1 MHLPSFLSFMHSTTI
16 LLNVYTGKSTTAFVN
31 NVVNDV
37 YGQKIG
43 FKLFNNIFDSST

>member
-1 MHLPSFLSFMHSTTI
+1 MHFFSFLSFMHSITI

-31 NVVNDV
+31 DV

-43 FKLFNNIFDSST
+43 SKLFDNIFDFST